1 MAAPRYGGVQSL
13 FYMKER
19 IEPEPGTSG
28 KVQSEQDPEPC
39 GDRKEGRSKS
49 QGDQDD

>member
-1 MAAPRYGGVQSL
+1 MAAPRYGVVQSL

-28 KVQSEQDPEPC
+28 KGEHEPESR

-49 QGDQDD
+49 QRDQDD